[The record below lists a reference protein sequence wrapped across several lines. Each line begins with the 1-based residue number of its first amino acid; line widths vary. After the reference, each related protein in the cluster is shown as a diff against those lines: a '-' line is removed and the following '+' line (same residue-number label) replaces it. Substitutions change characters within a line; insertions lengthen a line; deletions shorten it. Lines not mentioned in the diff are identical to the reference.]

1 MKALQMRPR
10 SRVLLY
16 LILSLWA
23 LFILFPIYWTVV
35 TSLKT
40 PEDVILGP
48 KYIPWVD
55 FKPTLQNYR
64 NVYIVQNTTKYLM
77 NSVVSSVVST
87 FFALVFGS
95 MAAYGLSRFQYKL
108 AFMRNNDIF
117 MWIISSRMMP
127 PIVSVLALFLV
138 FHTIKILDTR
148 LALIIAYVTLNLP
161 IVVWLMRSFMD
172 QVPKTIEEAAQIDGA
187 SYIQVLFRIVL
198 PTIVPGI
205 IASSLLCMI
214 FAWNEFLFA
223 LILSFNKAQ
232 TLPLL
237 IAFQRT
243 QEAIKWWNISS
254 LSVIAILPV
263 LIMFLLLQR
272 FFIGSRILGWEKE

>member
-1 MKALQMRPR
+1 MRPR

-16 LILSLWA
+16 VILSLWA

-95 MAAYGLSRFQYKL
+95 MAAYGLSRFQYKF

-232 TLPLL
+232 TMPLL

-254 LSVIAILPV
+254 LTVIAILPV
-263 LIMFLLLQR
+263 LIMFLLLQK
-272 FFIGSRILGWEKE
+272 FFLGSRILGWEKD

>member
-1 MKALQMRPR
+1 MRPR
-10 SRVLLY
+10 SRILLY
-16 LILSLWA
+16 IILTLWA

-64 NVYIVQNTTKYLM
+64 NVYIVQNTTKYLV
-77 NSVVSSVVST
+77 NSVVASVVST
-87 FFALVFGS
+87 FFALIFGS
-95 MAAYGLSRFQYKL
+95 MAAYGLSRFQYKF
-108 AFMRNNDIF
+108 AVMRNNDIF
-117 MWIISSRMMP
+117 MWIVSQRMMP
-127 PIVSVLALFLV
+127 PIVSVLALFIV
-138 FHTIKILDTR
+138 FHSIKILDTR
-148 LALIIAYVTLNLP
+148 LALIIAYVTFNLP

-232 TLPLL
+232 TMPLL

-254 LSVIAILPV
+254 LTVIAILPV
-263 LIMFLLLQR
+263 LIMFLLLQK
-272 FFIGSRILGWEKE
+272 FFLGSRILGWEKD

>member
-1 MKALQMRPR
+1 MRPR